1 MLTAQTITDVSPFVL
16 AAAVLL
22 MLLAESLA
30 PLVPLLPSRL
40 RVRHAL
46 GNLRLA
52 LVTAFFAVG
61 GSFFLVAAAAWATD
75 RGYGLLNLFEAPGPL
90 RFFVALAGID
100 FFEWV
105 RHRLHHRVPLL
116 WRIHRVHHSDP
127 HVDATTALR
136 GHPLE
141 SLLAYSYFSVLV
153 VLLGID
159 PLSLALRSLVAVV
172 ALAWHH
178 STLSLPA
185 RLDAAISLI
194 TPTPRT
200 HRLHHARDVR
210 TTDSNFGTLFTWWD
224 RLLGTFTPGD
234 SRPPGQT
241 GLDGF
246 DSAQAQSLRGVLL
259 SPLQSPA
266 PQTSPPG

>member
-1 MLTAQTITDVSPFVL
+1 MLNAKTITDVSVFVL
-16 AAAVLL
+16 AGAVLL
-22 MLLAESLA
+22 MLLAESLL
-30 PLVPLLPSRL
+30 PLVPLLSTQQ

-46 GNLRLA
+46 GNL
-52 LVTAFFAVG
+52 
-61 GSFFLVAAAAWATD
+61 S
-75 RGYGLLNLFEAPGPL
+75 
-90 RFFVALAGID
+90 ID

-105 RHRLHHRVPLL
+105 RHRVHHRVPLL

-127 HVDATTALR
+127 HVDSSTALR

-141 SLLAYSYFSVLV
+141 SLLAYSYFSVIV
-153 VLLGID
+153 VMLGID

-178 STLSLPA
+178 SAVSLPA
-185 RLDAAISLI
+185 RLDAVISLI

-210 TTDSNFGTLFTWWD
+210 TTDSNYGTLFTWWD
-224 RLLGTFTPGD
+224 RAFGTFTPGD
-234 SRPPGQT
+234 VRPPGQT

-246 DSAQAQSLRGVLL
+246 DSAQAQSLLGVLS
-259 SPLQSPA
+259 SPLYSPA
-266 PQTSPPG
+266 PETSPPG